1 MFTETYIIKKCYS
14 SFCSKMSARQKCPL
28 TALAYL
34 KQGLPPPGIFERQL
48 KKLYQSDSIKGPE
61 MVGKYLRTLAYR
73 LPSGKDRRF
82 LLNQADN
89 ARNDAYVMKRLKKG
103 WEQYNMTPWEVVH
116 HKTIHPLPRYNSE
129 PLLNSAY

>member
-1 MFTETYIIKKCYS
+1 MLAPES
-14 SFCSKMSARQKCPL
+14 SGIL
-28 TALAYL
+28 
-34 KQGLPPPGIFERQL
+34 GLPVPETTRGGCERQL

-89 ARNDAYVMKRLKKG
+89 ARNDAYLMKRLKKG

-116 HKTIHPLPRYNSE
+116 HKTTHSLPRYNSE